1 MTRETK
7 DISIRIRLTESDKKL
22 LEQYAGK
29 LRMTVSDYVR
39 FSCLTKPPKE
49 VYEDEPRRS

>member
-1 MTRETK
+1 MTRKTK